1 METVQVMRHKSFL
14 DSSLRLDGITAILN
28 TVDGELLFYTEIYHK
43 SNIRF
48 KKSFIKYLNYCK
60 EKGFII
66 GTPGINQRASRGQNQ
81 KVVYYTITEKGLK
94 FLELVQ

>member
-1 METVQVMRHKSFL
+1 METIQVTRHKSFL

-28 TVDGELLFYTEIYHK
+28 TVNKDLLFFTEVYHK

-60 EKGFII
+60 EKGFVI
-66 GTPGINQRASRGQNQ
+66 GTPGISQRASRGQNQ
-81 KVVYYTITEKGLK
+81 RVVYYTITEKGKL